1 MGKDR
6 EEAKQVK
13 IQNKAQKKMLK
24 QERSAQKQVLKEEKS
39 AQKQLRKEEKSAR
52 NLTRKTEKGQE
63 KKMSHRPLRW
73 DKLDNTALIFPV
85 IAGEGAT
92 NVYRIS
98 VTLTEEIQ
106 PELLQKALDIVLPKF
121 NGFNMRL
128 RAGVFWY
135 YFEENDKPAPR
146 VKLETQ
152 FPCRYIQSKKTNRYL
167 FRVSYYKCRIN
178 LEVFHVLADGMGGMT
193 FIRELTYQYLRL
205 AHPQLL
211 EQTGD
216 SLSDATSLN
225 REDSFIRNYKKSKP
239 SGFKKQRAYLIKL
252 EKLPAGEL
260 GVMHGLIHIPELKEV
275 ARKYDAS
282 INEYLV
288 GLFAW
293 TTYVQCLH
301 KMPSQKPIR
310 IAVPVNLR
318 PYFNSVTTKNFFVPV
333 SAEFHP
339 TKDDYTFEEVL
350 DIIKTSLRSQIQ
362 KEHLEDL
369 FSYSVSNQKNHFLR
383 PVPLPIKNIVMR
395 YVYNQSAL
403 ANTTTITNVGKVDV
417 DPIYEPYIKMIHS
430 FIPMSKGQAIKG
442 TINSYQ
448 DTLVFTFSSFFS
460 DTILQRE
467 FFRKMAED
475 GVHVR
480 IETNGVYDE

>member
-1 MGKDR
+1 MGRDK
-6 EEAKQVK
+6 EEAKQAK
-13 IQNKAQKKMLK
+13 LQK
-24 QERSAQKQVLKEEKS
+24 RAQKQMHKEERAAHKQLHKEEK
-39 AQKQLRKEEKSAR
+39 AAHKQLRKEEKTAR
-52 NLTRKTEKGQE
+52 KQASK
-63 KKMSHRPLRW
+63 SHRPLRW

-98 VTLTEEIQ
+98 VTLNEEIQ
-106 PELLQKALDIVLPKF
+106 PELLQEALDIVLPKF
-121 NGFNMRL
+121 SGFKMRL

-135 YFEENDKPAPR
+135 YFEENQKPAPR
-146 VKLETQ
+146 VKLETK
-152 FPCRYIQSKKTNRYL
+152 FPCRYIQSNKTNRYL

-205 AHPQLL
+205 THPEIL
-211 EQTGD
+211 EQTND

-225 REDSFIRNYKKSKP
+225 REDSFVKNYKKSKP

-260 GVMHGLIHIPELKEV
+260 GVIHGLIPISELKEV
-275 ARKYDAS
+275 ARKYEAS

-293 TTYVQCLH
+293 TTYVHCLH

-350 DIIKTSLRSQIQ
+350 DIIKNSLRSQIQ

-369 FSYSVSNQKNHFLR
+369 FSYSVSNQKNYFLR

-395 YVYNQSAL
+395 FVYNQSAL

-430 FIPMSKGQAIKG
+430 FIPMSKGQSIKG

-460 DTILQRE
+460 DTMLQRAY
-467 FFRKMAED
+467 FRKMAED

>member
-1 MGKDR
+1 MGK
-6 EEAKQVK
+6 EKKPEKEKVPKKVK
-13 IQNKAQKKMLK
+13 ESQKEKK
-24 QERSAQKQVLKEEKS
+24 SQKEQ
-39 AQKQLRKEEKSAR
+39 
-52 NLTRKTEKGQE
+52 

-98 VTLTEEIQ
+98 VTLNEEIQ
-106 PELLQKALDIVLPKF
+106 PELLQKALDVVLPKF
-121 NGFNMRL
+121 SGFKMRL

-135 YFEENDKPAPR
+135 YFEENEKPAPR
-146 VKLETQ
+146 VKLETK
-152 FPCRYIQSKKTNRYL
+152 FPCRYIHSNKTNRYL
-167 FRVSYYKCRIN
+167 FRVSYYRCRIN
-178 LEVFHVLADGMGGMT
+178 MEVFHVLADGMGGMT

-205 AHPQLL
+205 IHPELL
-211 EQTGD
+211 EQTSD
-216 SLSDATSLN
+216 SLNDATSLN
-225 REDSFIRNYKKSKP
+225 REDSFVKNYKKSKP

-260 GVMHGLIHIPELKEV
+260 GVMHGLIPITELKDV
-275 ARKYDAS
+275 ARKYGAS

-293 TTYVQCLH
+293 TTYVHCLH
-301 KMPSQKPIR
+301 KMPSKKPIR

-339 TKDDYTFEEVL
+339 TEEDYTFEEVL
-350 DIIKTSLRSQIQ
+350 DVIKTSLRSQIQ

-430 FIPMSKGQAIKG
+430 FIPMSKGQSIKG

-448 DTLVFTFSSFFS
+448 DTLVFTFSSLFA
-460 DTILQRE
+460 DTMLQRAY
-467 FFRKMAED
+467 FRKMAED